1 MEATATGPVTPGTGG
16 RTVVELTDVSMSF
29 GTVRVLQGVSMT
41 VSEGSVL
48 ALIGA
53 NGAGKSTLIKILS
66 GVYPDHGGDILV
78 DGQKISVDTP
88 RVARSLGIHTVH
100 QKIADGV
107 VPGLSVAEN
116 LVFDELTQSAFG
128 PGFTM
133 RKIMPRARQVAAE
146 LDLDWSDKVL
156 RKDVFEL
163 GIADQQLL
171 LLARALDQKP
181 RMLVLD
187 EPTSALSMAEVE
199 RLFTVIRGLKQSGVA
214 ILYVSHHLSE
224 IDALADEL
232 VVLRDGR
239 IRLMQHKPFAWGE
252 ALRAM
257 LGDAVVAE
265 TTHEEQRGTEERLR
279 LHGVRLFKEKPP
291 QDIGFRSGEV
301 TGIIGLLGAGK
312 TELAGGIFGAT
323 PFAEGTMDLDG
334 APYHPKNPSHAV
346 NKGVFLVP
354 EDRSAEALL
363 PGWTIARTAA
373 LPFLYNLAPRGFVP
387 RGAEAKRGRWVI
399 DQLDVVATGEQ
410 HKVDELSGGNQ
421 QRVVVGRWLA
431 GKPKVLVLDEPFRGV
446 DIGAR
451 AGIGRRLR
459 ALATE
464 GCAVVITSSDVDEI
478 LEGSD
483 RVLVLVD
490 GQIRMD
496 TYITET
502 TRDQIIERMSEIA

>member
-1 MEATATGPVTPGTGG
+1 
-16 RTVVELTDVSMSF
+16 VVELTDVSMAF
-29 GTVRVLQGVSMT
+29 GSVRVLQGVSMT
-41 VSEGSVL
+41 VREGSVL

-66 GVYPDHGGDILV
+66 GVYPDHGGEIHV

-88 RVARSLGIHTVH
+88 RIARGLGIHTVH

-116 LVFDELTQSAFG
+116 LVFDELTQPSFG
-128 PGFTM
+128 ARFSM
-133 RKIMPRARQVAAE
+133 RKIMPRARQVAAQ
-146 LDLDWSDKVL
+146 LDLEWSDDLL
-156 RKDVFEL
+156 RTDVFEL
-163 GIADQQLL
+163 GIADQQML

-187 EPTSALSMAEVE
+187 EPTSALSLAEVE
-199 RLFTVIRGLKQSGVA
+199 RLFAVIRRLKAAGVA

-224 IDALADEL
+224 IDSLADEL

-239 IRLMQHKPFAWGE
+239 IRLQQTKPFGWSD

-257 LGDAVVAE
+257 LGEQAVVAE
-265 TTHEEQRGTEERLR
+265 RTHEEQRGTTERLR
-279 LHGVRLFKEKPP
+279 LRGVRLLPEKPP
-291 QDIGFRSGEV
+291 QDLVFRAGEV
-301 TGIIGLLGAGK
+301 AGIIGLLGAGK
-312 TELAGGIFGAT
+312 TELSKGIFGAT
-323 PFAEGTMDLDG
+323 PFTEGTMQLDD
-334 APYHPKNPSHAV
+334 APYAPKSPSDAV
-346 NKGVFLVP
+346 HKGVYLVP

-373 LPFLYNLAPRGFVP
+373 LPFLWNLAPRGFVP
-387 RGAEAKRGRWVI
+387 RGTEASRGRWVI

-431 GKPKVLVLDEPFRGV
+431 GRPRVLVLDEPFRGV

-459 ALATE
+459 ELAAE

-478 LEGSD
+478 IEGSD
-483 RVLVLVD
+483 RILVLTD

-496 TYITET
+496 SYLTDTN
-502 TRDQIIERMSEIA
+502 RDQIIERMSEIA

>member
-1 MEATATGPVTPGTGG
+1 M
-16 RTVVELTDVSMSF
+16 
-29 GTVRVLQGVSMT
+29 
-41 VSEGSVL
+41 
-48 ALIGA
+48 
-53 NGAGKSTLIKILS
+53 
-66 GVYPDHGGDILV
+66 
-78 DGQKISVDTP
+78 
-88 RVARSLGIHTVH
+88 HTVH

-107 VPGLSVAEN
+107 IPGLSVAEN
-116 LVFDELTQSAFG
+116 LVFDELTQPSFG
-128 PGFTM
+128 ASFSM
-133 RKIMPRARQVAAE
+133 RKIMPRARQVAAQ
-146 LDLDWSDKVL
+146 LDLAWSDDIL

-187 EPTSALSMAEVE
+187 EPTSALSLTEVE
-199 RLFTVIRGLKQSGVA
+199 RLFAVIRRLKVAGVA

-224 IDALADEL
+224 IDTLADEL

-239 IRLMQHKPFAWGE
+239 IRLVQQRPFAWSE

-257 LGDAVVAE
+257 LGEAAI
-265 TTHEEQRGTEERLR
+265 TARTHEEQRGTQERLR
-279 LHGVRLFKEKPP
+279 LNGVRLFAEKPP
-291 QDIGFRSGEV
+291 QDVTFRAGEV

-312 TELAGGIFGAT
+312 TELSKGIFGAT
-323 PFAEGTMDLDG
+323 PFAEGSMELDDARY
-334 APYHPKNPSHAV
+334 APKSPSDAV
-346 NKGVFLVP
+346 RKGVFLVP
-354 EDRSAEALL
+354 EDRAAEALL
-363 PGWTIARTAA
+363 PGWTIGRTAA
-373 LPFLYNLAPRGFVP
+373 LPFLHSLAPSGLVP

-399 DQLDVVATGEQ
+399 DQLDVVATGDE
-410 HKVDELSGGNQ
+410 HMVDELSGGNQ

-431 GKPKVLVLDEPFRGV
+431 GKPRVLVLDEPFRGV

-459 ALATE
+459 ALAAE

-483 RVLVLVD
+483 RVLVLTD